1 MHICAPIVTYTVHLL
16 GTGCYMVSNENE
28 VSLEDM
34 PVVRDFPDVF
44 PDDLLDL
51 PPERE
56 VEFTID

>member
-1 MHICAPIVTYTVHLL
+1 
-16 GTGCYMVSNENE
+16 MVSNENE